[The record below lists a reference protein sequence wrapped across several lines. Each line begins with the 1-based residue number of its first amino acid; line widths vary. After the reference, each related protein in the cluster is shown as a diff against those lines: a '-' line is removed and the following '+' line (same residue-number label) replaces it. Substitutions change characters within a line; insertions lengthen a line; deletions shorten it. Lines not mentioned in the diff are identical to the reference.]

1 LNFNILN
8 FFKNK
13 SNASIDK
20 DNTVEKED
28 EISIEEKAQI
38 KPHEIDSKN
47 LLQQPTHPLL
57 KTESSERKAADSL
70 IVAALMGNS
79 IMRFKAAGANAKR
92 VNTQMSVPVE
102 LLTSTKSSFN
112 ETTERMK
119 SLNENETLKT
129 EQICL
134 EELNVKQ
141 PDSNSETKN
150 RLKQILINKINSA
163 NKSNTSNN
171 KTNQN
176 ISNLS
181 TTRSA
186 NSSKASKCMLTFLL
200 FLFYF
205 YLILKLNSSQIW
217 TLKIKDQKDYL
228 GEILNFI

>member
-1 LNFNILN
+1 MNFNPLN

-20 DNTVEKED
+20 ENNAEKED
-28 EISIEEKAQI
+28 EKSIDEKT
-38 KPHEIDSKN
+38 EINAPEVNSKN
-47 LLQQPTHPLL
+47 LLQQPPLL
-57 KTESSERKAADSL
+57 KIESSERKAADSL

-92 VNTQMSVPVE
+92 VNSQMSVPVE
-102 LLTSTKSSFN
+102 LLTSNKSSLN
-112 ETTERMK
+112 ETTKLSERMK

-134 EELNVKQ
+134 EELNFKQ

-181 TTRSA
+181 TIRSA
-186 NSSKASKCMLTFLL
+186 NSSKASKCMLTF
-200 FLFYF
+200 FYS
-205 YLILKLNSSQIW
+205 Y
-217 TLKIKDQKDYL
+217 
-228 GEILNFI
+228 FIFI

>member
-1 LNFNILN
+1 
-8 FFKNK
+8 
-13 SNASIDK
+13 
-20 DNTVEKED
+20 
-28 EISIEEKAQI
+28 
-38 KPHEIDSKN
+38 
-47 LLQQPTHPLL
+47 
-57 KTESSERKAADSL
+57 
-70 IVAALMGNS
+70 
-79 IMRFKAAGANAKR
+79 
-92 VNTQMSVPVE
+92 VPVE
-102 LLTSTKSSFN
+102 LLSSTKSSFN

-141 PDSNSETKN
+141 SDSNSETKN

-186 NSSKASKCMLTFLL
+186 NSSKASKCMLTF
-200 FLFYF
+200 FYS
-205 YLILKLNSSQIW
+205 Y
-217 TLKIKDQKDYL
+217 
-228 GEILNFI
+228 FIFI

>member
-1 LNFNILN
+1 LIN

-20 DNTVEKED
+20 ENNVEKED
-28 EISIEEKAQI
+28 EKSIEEKAQI
-38 KPHEIDSKN
+38 NTPEIDSKN
-47 LLQQPTHPLL
+47 LLQQPTPPLL

-92 VNTQMSVPVE
+92 MNAQMSVPVE

-112 ETTERMK
+112 ETTVLSEKMK
-119 SLNENETLKT
+119 SLNENEILIT
-129 EQICL
+129 EQICM
-134 EELNVKQ
+134 EELNFKQ

-150 RLKQILINKINSA
+150 KLKQILINKINSA

-181 TTRSA
+181 NATRSA
-186 NSSKASKCMLTFLL
+186 NSSKASKCMLTF
-200 FLFYF
+200 F
-205 YLILKLNSSQIW
+205 NS
-217 TLKIKDQKDYL
+217 
-228 GEILNFI
+228 FIIFI